1 MAKQYHDP
9 IRGTLR
15 PFQRLDLTRPA
26 FLQSHSAVVQTD
38 NLRAQ
43 VAVLQRRGA

>member
-15 PFQRLDLTRPA
+15 PFERLDLTRGAYEQTHSPA
-26 FLQSHSAVVQTD
+26 VQAQD
-38 NLRAQ
+38 LRAQ
-43 VAVLQRRGA
+43 VAQLQRRGA